1 MQKDVSTS
9 ETIKS
14 DTFLPRISRQG
25 RNYAT
30 LIGWLLYRAFRGR
43 TWKLAIAT
51 GLSLL
56 HLASQ
61 AAAIYVVYW
70 YGKEMEKTGLVTIPF
85 LDASVDLKAQPEW
98 LWVIVAVS
106 TTGFVLSA
114 VLLYLSRKQ
123 IFDIV
128 EQHYARSL
136 EQLILLTLRVPDPRA
151 PVATQLFKD
160 RRLGGLTTG
169 CRRGALTSI
178 SFANAITGILGG
190 FGGAIFLF
198 RIDLPLTLL
207 IVVSAVLAALFL
219 YPLTLRAAKNAK
231 NREKAQGA
239 LKVDVRR
246 LTEDPTVEQTVTGLE
261 SADELSRVY
270 LLRRRVLTELVFAI
284 EIGITIIIGLVIYY
298 MATEALAG
306 REQWAI
312 FIAYIGALRMTL
324 QGASQAI
331 RAFANV
337 SRYYPQIVRY
347 YLFLKD
353 FQKLDSTPL
362 AEVHRGDRVIL
373 GTLANG
379 EVAAAKIGDCLAIL
393 AVGQIREAGFAL
405 VGAKLAHSGDPVASV
420 AIDPANIRN
429 SAAGLALIPVQKIEK
444 NGEKFRSVLDDAL
457 KNKLTLIVYPTA
469 DKAGSFGEKQVLTT
483 ADGELLHLAVLGT
496 DEGDAALKEFSL
508 KASKRGARQDVAD
521 DEEDEDEDM

>member
-353 FQKLDSTPL
+353 FQKLELDASC
-362 AEVHRGDRVIL
+362 RGSSRRSGYPWHACKWGGRRRQNWRL
-373 GTLANG
+373 P
-379 EVAAAKIGDCLAIL
+379 
-393 AVGQIREAGFAL
+393 
-405 VGAKLAHSGDPVASV
+405 GDPCRRS
-420 AIDPANIRN
+420 DPRSRFRPSRRQIGAFGRPRCFCCNRPRQHTQQRRRPRPDT
-429 SAAGLALIPVQKIEK
+429 GPKDPKER
-444 NGEKFRSVLDDAL
+444 GEIS
-457 KNKLTLIVYPTA
+457 
-469 DKAGSFGEKQVLTT
+469 
-483 ADGELLHLAVLGT
+483 
-496 DEGDAALKEFSL
+496 
-508 KASKRGARQDVAD
+508 
-521 DEEDEDEDM
+521 